1 MIKNKYRHRF
11 SHHEWLLLM
20 LAITPLFA
28 VLGTVIMVVVW
39 MFM

>member
-11 SHHEWLLLM
+11 SHYEWLLLA

-28 VLGTVIMVVVW
+28 VVATIVMVVVW

>member
-11 SHHEWLLLM
+11 SHHEWLLLA

-28 VLGTVIMVVVW
+28 VVATIAMFIVW
-39 MFM
+39 LLM